1 MNYSFQTIRRW
12 SRFGLPLYLLII
24 AFLCL
29 LPSDSSPPIGI
40 RDKVLHA
47 SAYGIGALLVMHGFL
62 GRRFLLLLVVFVWG
76 VLMEIGQRYVPG
88 RSFEYADMLANGV
101 GIILGVGV
109 FAAVGMVLPKAISQG
124 NP

>member
-1 MNYSFQTIRRW
+1 
-12 SRFGLPLYLLII
+12 
-24 AFLCL
+24 
-29 LPSDSSPPIGI
+29 
-40 RDKVLHA
+40 
-47 SAYGIGALLVMHGFL
+47 MHGFL